1 MLTTI
6 IKNGMYIHVIHA
18 ALTYTYNFYL
28 ASCISIKL
36 YSINYFYW
44 YGHLLN
50 YLKNPRLNWV
60 KQFIR
65 FTDTGHIASFMII
78 LYPQLIPL
86 SHNVLFIIMAGYWL
100 GKFVFNL
107 KDADKLNNAL
117 DLNDSHTD
125 MCTYIHHSVPYILI
139 IRAMRLQTDTTCELQ
154 YSNSNL
160 NNTYIW
166 LYVWFLFVYLPW
178 RRYTGDTVY
187 SILDSKVT
195 PMPVIISFV
204 GFIHLLVYI
213 SNWVGYMCCSL
224 SYIIYNPGVII
235 QYGV

>member
-65 FTDTGHIASFMII
+65 FTDTGHIIPSVDSII
-78 LYPQLIPL
+78 TQRAFYYNGWIL
-86 SHNVLFIIMAGYWL
+86 AGEI
-100 GKFVFNL
+100 
-107 KDADKLNNAL
+107 
-117 DLNDSHTD
+117 
-125 MCTYIHHSVPYILI
+125 CI
-139 IRAMRLQTDTTCELQ
+139 
-154 YSNSNL
+154 
-160 NNTYIW
+160 
-166 LYVWFLFVYLPW
+166 
-178 RRYTGDTVY
+178 
-187 SILDSKVT
+187 
-195 PMPVIISFV
+195 
-204 GFIHLLVYI
+204 
-213 SNWVGYMCCSL
+213 
-224 SYIIYNPGVII
+224 
-235 QYGV
+235 

>member
-117 DLNDSHTD
+117 DLND
-125 MCTYIHHSVPYILI
+125 
-139 IRAMRLQTDTTCELQ
+139 
-154 YSNSNL
+154 
-160 NNTYIW
+160 
-166 LYVWFLFVYLPW
+166 
-178 RRYTGDTVY
+178 
-187 SILDSKVT
+187 
-195 PMPVIISFV
+195 
-204 GFIHLLVYI
+204 
-213 SNWVGYMCCSL
+213 
-224 SYIIYNPGVII
+224 
-235 QYGV
+235 